1 MLLLCC
7 DSPID
12 IQITAEVDVIIFSKK
27 KLDFFS
33 SFYHRNEI
41 AFGTLVPTMSTSV
54 STQEVAAA
62 FLDEGGAA
70 NLDEAILKRLAGFCD
85 SYELR

>member
-1 MLLLCC
+1 
-7 DSPID
+7 
-12 IQITAEVDVIIFSKK
+12 
-27 KLDFFS
+27 
-33 SFYHRNEI
+33 
-41 AFGTLVPTMSTSV
+41 MSTSV